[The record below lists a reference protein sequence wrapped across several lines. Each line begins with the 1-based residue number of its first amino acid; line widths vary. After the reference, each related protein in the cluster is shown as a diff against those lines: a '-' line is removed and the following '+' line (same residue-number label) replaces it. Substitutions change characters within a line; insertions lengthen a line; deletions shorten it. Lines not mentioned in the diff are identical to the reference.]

1 MGVKAQLKSMF
12 YGFFQKLLPSGQ
24 VRLTD
29 ALRRRL
35 VADPLTIVD
44 VGAVLGP
51 DPRWMQLGERT
62 CRFLTFEPDARSI
75 ETHRDDGPF
84 QMLALSTALGNEQG
98 HKTLHLTIGPFAS
111 SLYPPNEA
119 VLSQFGTWPWHESAG
134 TDEVTVDRLDT
145 CLADLPEWMP
155 DFIKTDVEGAD
166 LDVLKGSEKA
176 LAGAL
181 GLQVEAAFVERNVG
195 AALFADI
202 DSFLRA
208 RGFTLF
214 QLIREHWVRTNK
226 LLGPR
231 SRPQL
236 IWADVIYFRDAAE
249 LQARLED
256 MPERKRE
263 GLLVKF
269 VALLLVHG
277 YHDYAAQIV
286 AQAFAATHCSVGLK
300 VEFDAS
306 IAASLAHPR
315 GFLLRA
321 WTATLLASALRAL
334 ALPFGRTARRQMHEL
349 YARQAAPLYHYL
361 YRESMRAGPDRSC
374 VTDLG

>member
-1 MGVKAQLKSMF
+1 MKAKLKSAL
-12 YGFFQKLLPSGQ
+12 YGFFERLLPSGQ

-29 ALRRRL
+29 GLRRRL

-44 VGAVLGP
+44 VGAVFGP
-51 DPRWMQLGERT
+51 DPRWIQLGERT

-75 ETHRDDGPF
+75 ETHCDSGPF

-98 HKTLHLTIGPFAS
+98 RKTLYLTAGPFAT

-119 VLSQFGTWPWHESAG
+119 VLSHFGPWPWHESAG
-134 TDEVTVDRLDT
+134 IDEVLVDRLDT
-145 CLADLPEWMP
+145 CLADRPEWMP

-176 LAGAL
+176 LSGAL

-195 AALFADI
+195 APLFADI

-226 LLGPR
+226 VIGPR

-236 IWADVIYFRDAAE
+236 IWADVIYFRDAADIRR
-249 LQARLED
+249 RLEAA
-256 MPERKRE
+256 PEAKRE

-286 AQAFAATHCSVGLK
+286 AEAAATGYCPPGLHQ
-300 VEFDAS
+300 EFDAS
-306 IAASLAHPR
+306 ITASVAHPR
-315 GFLLRA
+315 AFLLRA
-321 WTATLLASALRAL
+321 WTATLLASALRVV
-334 ALPFGRTARRQMHEL
+334 ALPLGGAARRQMREL

-361 YRESMRAGPDRSC
+361 YRESMRAGLDRSC

>member
-1 MGVKAQLKSMF
+1 MKVWLKSLF
-12 YGFFQKLLPSGQ
+12 YGFFEKLLPAGQ
-24 VRLTD
+24 VRLTEG
-29 ALRRRL
+29 LKRRL
-35 VADPLTIVD
+35 VADPLIIVD
-44 VGAVLGP
+44 VGAVFGP
-51 DPRWMQLGERT
+51 DPRWIQLGERT

-75 ETHRDDGPF
+75 ETHSDDGPF

-98 HKTLHLTIGPFAS
+98 RKTLHLTVGPFAS
-111 SLYPPNEA
+111 SLYPPNKA
-119 VLSQFGTWPWHESAG
+119 VLGQYGTWPWHESAG
-134 TDEVTVDRLDT
+134 TDEVSVDRLDT
-145 CLADLPEWMP
+145 CLADRPDWAP

-195 AALFADI
+195 APLFADI

-208 RGFTLF
+208 HGFTLF

-226 LLGPR
+226 VIGPR

-236 IWADVIYFRDAAE
+236 IWADVIYFRDSAELLARLSVAAE
-249 LQARLED
+249 PR
-256 MPERKRE
+256 RE
-263 GLLVKF
+263 SLLVKF

-286 AQAFAATHCSVGLK
+286 AEAVAAGHCSPGLK
-300 VEFDAS
+300 AEFDAA
-306 IAASLAHPR
+306 ITASVAHPR
-315 GFLLRA
+315 AFLLRA
-321 WTATLLASALRAL
+321 WTATSIAMLLRIA
-334 ALPFGRTARRQMHEL
+334 ALPFGGGVRRQMREL
-349 YARQAAPLYHYL
+349 YAKQAAPLYFHL
-361 YRESMRAGPDRSC
+361 YRNNMRGGLERSC